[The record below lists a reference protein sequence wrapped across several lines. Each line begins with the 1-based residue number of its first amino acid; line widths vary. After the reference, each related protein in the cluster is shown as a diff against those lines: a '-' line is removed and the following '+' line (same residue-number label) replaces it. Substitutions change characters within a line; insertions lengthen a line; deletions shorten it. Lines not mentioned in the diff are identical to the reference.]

1 MNNDV
6 LPLFNTTLIS
16 SVYLY
21 FVTISCSCSFNYW
34 TEICYVPLNS
44 MQLNLGTCVDV
55 SDDLKN
61 VIKVILVSKHHTVEM
76 YRDHG
81 GEGEGV

>member
-1 MNNDV
+1 
-6 LPLFNTTLIS
+6 
-16 SVYLY
+16 
-21 FVTISCSCSFNYW
+21 
-34 TEICYVPLNS
+34 